1 MKQNKIDTV
10 LFDMDG
16 TLIDTEKYYHVCWIK
31 AAAECGFHMSNEQAL
46 ELRSL
51 GKPFM
56 EEIIHNMFGP
66 DADYYE
72 IRKKRVKLMDEM
84 IQKEGITCKPGAAEA
99 LMELRRRNYQLAVVT
114 AASKERADEYLSKA
128 GLNGQFDEIIC
139 ATMVERGKPA
149 PDVYLHAC
157 KKLGKNPIQTMA
169 VEDSPNGVK
178 SAYRAGCNVV
188 MVPDQTQPDEELM
201 NILYAKV
208 DSLADLPL
216 MLQEAD

>member
-1 MKQNKIDTV
+1 MKQRKIDTV

-16 TLIDTEKYYHVCWIK
+16 TLIDTEKYYRICWIK
-31 AAAECGFHMSNEQAL
+31 AATECGFHMSNEQAL

-56 EEIIHNMFGP
+56 EEIIHDMFGP

-72 IRKKRVKLMDEM
+72 IRKKRVKLMNEM
-84 IQKEGITCKPGAAEA
+84 IRKEGITCKPGAVEA
-99 LMELRRRNYQLAVVT
+99 LMEIRRRNYQLAVVT
-114 AASKERADEYLSKA
+114 AASKERADEYLSMA
-128 GLNGQFDEIIC
+128 GLNGQFDEVIC

-208 DSLADLPL
+208 DSLVDLPH
-216 MLQEAD
+216 MLQEVD